1 MNSIICKRSKKTE
14 VYSQTKMQI
23 SKYHLVA
30 ISQRRLLFS
39 IVLPKRLILLEL
51 CNESMAEALH
61 IDLSTKQKSPGPV
74 LLYVHVC
81 LRSTIKSAY
90 SAVIRQYEKI

>member
-1 MNSIICKRSKKTE
+1 
-14 VYSQTKMQI
+14 
-23 SKYHLVA
+23 
-30 ISQRRLLFS
+30 
-39 IVLPKRLILLEL
+39 
-51 CNESMAEALH
+51 MAEALH

-90 SAVIRQYEKI
+90 LQSYDNMKKFDLHAELI